1 MILITGATGTIGRE
15 VVRLLAE
22 RGVALRAMSRKPSGP
37 DGVRADFDDPASL
50 RRAADGVDALFLLT
64 APATATS
71 RHDLAML
78 DAARAAGVA
87 KVVKLSAIGTGSTTD
102 DGHVIG
108 RWHLAGEE
116 AVRGSGMAWTV
127 LRPSSFAS
135 NVLRFA
141 AEGRLANLTGDG
153 RQGVVDPRD
162 VAAVAVEALTS
173 HVHSGQILTLT
184 GPELL
189 SVPEQAAVLSR
200 VLGRPVD
207 TVEVQ
212 PEHLLGSGMDRA
224 AADEVAVGTA
234 WVREGHNAVVTE
246 DVQQVLGRPPTRFAD
261 WAREHA
267 ALFG

>member
-15 VVRLLAE
+15 VVRRLTGL
-22 RGVALRAMSRKPSGP
+22 GVEFRAMSRDPSGP
-37 DGVRADFDDPASL
+37 GGVRADFDDPASL
-50 RRAADGVDALFLLT
+50 RRAVEGVGTLFLLT

-87 KVVKLSAIGTGSTTD
+87 KVVKLSAIGTGSTTA
-102 DGHVIG
+102 DGRVIG

-141 AEGRLANLTGDG
+141 AEGGLANLTGDG

-162 VAAVAVEALTS
+162 VAAVAVAALTTD
-173 HVHSGQILTLT
+173 VHSGRTLTLT

-189 SVPEQAAVLSR
+189 SVPEQAAQLAE
-200 VLGRPVD
+200 VLGRPVG
-207 TVEVQ
+207 TVEVP
-212 PEHLLGSGMDRA
+212 PEHLLGPGVDRSSA
-224 AADEVAVGTA
+224 EEVVLGTT

-246 DVQQVLGRPPTRFAD
+246 DVERVLGRPPTRFAD

>member
-15 VVRLLAE
+15 VVRLLAD
-22 RGVALRAMSRKPSGP
+22 RGVESLAMSRKPSGP
-37 DGVRADFDDPASL
+37 AVVRADFDDPASL
-50 RRAADGVDALFLLT
+50 RRAADGVDTLFLLT

-87 KVVKLSAIGTGSTTD
+87 KVVKLSAIGTGSTTA
-102 DGHVIG
+102 DGRVIG

-162 VAAVAVEALTS
+162 VAAVAVEALTTD
-173 HVHSGQILTLT
+173 VYSGQTLTLT

-189 SVPEQAAVLSR
+189 SVPEQAAALSR
-200 VLGRPVD
+200 VLGRTVE
-207 TVEVQ
+207 TVEVP

-224 AADEVAVGTA
+224 AADEVTAGTA

-246 DVQQVLGRPPTRFAD
+246 DVQRVLGRPPTRFAD